1 MSESH
6 TIDDASLKLLF
17 TEAHTNYFFTDK
29 PVDDALLVKA
39 IDIAKIGP
47 TSFNQSPM
55 RVVFVKSP
63 EAKAKLID
71 ALMDVNKP
79 KTQSAPVA
87 AIIGYDLKFWE
98 HLPYLRPHMDA
109 RPFFS
114 GNEAFATES
123 AFRNGTLQGAYLL
136 LALRAVGLDT
146 GPMSGFDSAKVDADF
161 FAGTTFKSNF
171 VVNIGYGDHS
181 KLFPRA
187 PRFSFEQMAKI
198 V

>member
-17 TEAHTNYFFTDK
+17 TEAHTNYYFTDK

-39 IDIAKIGP
+39 VDIAKIGP

-55 RVVFVKSP
+55 RVTFVKSP

-87 AIIGYDLKFWE
+87 AIIAYDLKFWE
-98 HLPYLRPHMDA
+98 HLPYLLPHMDA

-146 GPMSGFDSAKVDADF
+146 GPMSGFDSSKVDADF

-171 VVNIGYGDHS
+171 IVNIGYGDHS